1 MKKMRMAQ
9 VSRTEDMGPHM
20 RRIILRGEEL
30 SDFPLGYESAHFKAV
45 FPRPGQSKPK
55 LGIFPG
61 FKKWMRSYTVRDFNE
76 QTKELTVDFAV
87 NDHQGLHI
95 GVLEGVGFFKG
106 SVSGFKGSELLKQ
119 EPLKL
124 SLLLT
129 ALARNFSP
137 SLKEVGQR
145 LYPE

>member
-87 NDHQGLHI
+87 NDHQGLTHRGI
-95 GVLEGVGFFKG
+95 GRRRVFQGVGFRFQG
-106 SVSGFKGSELLKQ
+106 VRVVE
-119 EPLKL
+119 
-124 SLLLT
+124 T
-129 ALARNFSP
+129 RALETEFIVNRSC
-137 SLKEVGQR
+137 
-145 LYPE
+145 